1 MSSGWKADLK
11 KGNAEI
17 LHSYKWK
24 INLFYWENIWIEFD
38 KYLGVHIEIIKRQ
51 HKDLKI
57 W

>member
-38 KYLGVHIEIIKRQ
+38 KYLGVYIEIIKRQ